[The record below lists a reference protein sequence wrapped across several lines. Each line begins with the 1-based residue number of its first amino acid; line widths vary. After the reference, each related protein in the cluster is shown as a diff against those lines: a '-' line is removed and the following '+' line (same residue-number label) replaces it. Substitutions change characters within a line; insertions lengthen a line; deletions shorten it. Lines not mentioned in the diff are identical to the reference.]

1 MRKRPP
7 AIPRTLWPAQPPA
20 LRRLCKIRS
29 VFGTDDYSPTGG
41 IFFQSLQR
49 KGRAHNA
56 KPRTFD
62 AAKKKRR
69 AEERW
74 IWCFIQNTCRS
85 SHNPLRM
92 LQGAI

>member
-7 AIPRTLWPAQPPA
+7 ASPRTLWPAQPPA

-62 AAKKKRR
+62 AAKRR
-69 AEERW
+69 GGW
-74 IWCFIQNTCRS
+74 KTLDLVFHTKYLS
-85 SHNPLRM
+85 V
-92 LQGAI
+92 